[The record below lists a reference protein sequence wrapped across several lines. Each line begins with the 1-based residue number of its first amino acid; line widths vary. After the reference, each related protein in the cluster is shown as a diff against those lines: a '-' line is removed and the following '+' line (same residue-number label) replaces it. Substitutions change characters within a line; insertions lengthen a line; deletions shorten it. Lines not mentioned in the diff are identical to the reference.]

1 MIGLK
6 DFFFNLKKIYHN
18 YRYLRN
24 TMQDKQ
30 YSQTRVKRSLFG
42 QRKHGLMTGDLLNEA
57 EFI

>member
-1 MIGLK
+1 
-6 DFFFNLKKIYHN
+6 
-18 YRYLRN
+18 
-24 TMQDKQ
+24 MQDKQ